1 MSSLQAEFDSPLP
14 GCALC
19 YRAIQDGET
28 VYEEQMGWA
37 ARRTRGGLN
46 ALVARRSTGRVACAQ
61 CVQKIKRGIHP
72 NQLTIS

>member
-1 MSSLQAEFDSPLP
+1 
-14 GCALC
+14 
-19 YRAIQDGET
+19 
-28 VYEEQMGWA
+28 MGWA
-37 ARRTRGGLN
+37 ARRTRGGLT